1 MDCLA
6 NAPELPV
13 ESIHVEPDVVSSE
26 VVATLGDD
34 MDLPLWFGPM
44 MARTPEARAQRL
56 KCRPTSHVPWR
67 SVVARW
73 SIDRRQKW
81 GDRANQLQDAGLGWK
96 VAERIAFHELRP
108 LSRAGIDDDGDSP

>member
-6 NAPELPV
+6 NAPDLPV
-13 ESIHVEPDVVSSE
+13 ESIHFEPDAFSSD
-26 VVATLGDD
+26 VVATSVVD
-34 MDLPLWFGPM
+34 MDLPLWFGSM

-56 KCRPTSHVPWR
+56 RDRPASHVPWR

-73 SIDRRQKW
+73 PIDRRQKW

-96 VAERIAFHELRP
+96 DAERVAFHELRP
-108 LSRAGIDDDGDSP
+108 LGRAGGDDDGESP